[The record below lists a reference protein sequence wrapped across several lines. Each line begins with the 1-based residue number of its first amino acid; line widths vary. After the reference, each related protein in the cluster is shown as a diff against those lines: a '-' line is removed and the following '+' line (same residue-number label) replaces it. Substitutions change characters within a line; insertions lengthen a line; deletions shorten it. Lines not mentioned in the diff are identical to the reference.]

1 MDFIEY
7 LFLQKILYKKKE
19 SIYVSKQCFLG
30 KRRNPI
36 GNKTKASEISSSS
49 ESSIWNEYKQFDV
62 NGNGSLTDDIDL
74 LSNDSLTS
82 LGQKLGIIS
91 DGTIGATKQSE
102 QTGDCY
108 LLSSLNA
115 LSETSWG
122 KEAIDNAIKSDGQ
135 GGYNVTFYNADG
147 ELEQITVSSDELSA
161 NPEKYSSCD
170 VDIKIIEVAAEKF
183 YAAHADEE
191 AYSFKN
197 ADNPL
202 TEGLMEGKTSL
213 AYMLTGSEGHVL
225 QLKSVKIDKR
235 IPKSALA
242 SDRDK
247 LTNDSLTE
255 ALLNIASSSD
265 QYASMCS
272 FKKPGL
278 FDQIFGNPNI
288 VADHGYSISS
298 VLQNSS
304 GGIEAVVLKNPWDSS
319 KEIIMPFNDFKSR
332 IMYFVSHNKNDIF

>member
-1 MDFIEY
+1 MSVNNVNSS
-7 LFLQKILYKKKE
+7 
-19 SIYVSKQCFLG
+19 SISTENLNTIKS
-30 KRRNPI
+30 
-36 GNKTKASEISSSS
+36 KASEITSSSDA
-49 ESSIWNEYKQFDV
+49 SIWNEYKQFDV
-62 NGNGSLTDDIDL
+62 NGNGSIADDIDAM
-74 LSNDSLTS
+74 SNSDLTS
-82 LGQKLGIIS
+82 LGQKLGILS
-91 DGTIGATKQSE
+91 DGAIGATKQSE

-115 LSETSWG
+115 MSETSWG
-122 KEAIDNAIKSDGQ
+122 RQAINDAIEPDGS
-135 GGYNVTFYNADG
+135 GGYNVEFYNADG
-147 ELEQITVSSDELSA
+147 EKETVHVTSDELSA
-161 NPEKYSSCD
+161 NPEKYSSGD
-170 VDIKIIEVAAEKF
+170 VDMNIIEVAAEKF